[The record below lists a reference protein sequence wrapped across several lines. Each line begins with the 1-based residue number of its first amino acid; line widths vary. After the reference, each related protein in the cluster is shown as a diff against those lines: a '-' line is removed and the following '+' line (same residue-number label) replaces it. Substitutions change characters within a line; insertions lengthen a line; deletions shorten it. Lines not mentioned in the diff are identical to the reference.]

1 MGDIMVIIDLLK
13 YILLGL
19 VQGLTEPLP
28 ISSSGHVLIF
38 EELLN
43 IEVFDLNLAIIVNA
57 GSLVAI
63 MIVFWKDIIG
73 LIQKSFLFL
82 FKKKTEFKND
92 FMYSLMIVVAVIPAG
107 LVGLLFKTFIDDYLT
122 SLLVVGLS
130 LLVTA
135 VALHFV
141 SDQAIENTN
150 EDITYLDA
158 ITIGLFQVFALIPG
172 ISRSGSTMVGGLVR
186 KVKFEDTMKFSFL
199 LYIPISL
206 ATILLA
212 VLDISDSSD
221 PFILGY
227 IGAFLASVFATYF
240 AVKWFF
246 KMVRKGN
253 LKIFSIYCLSVGSLV
268 IILSFIVG

>member
-1 MGDIMVIIDLLK
+1 MVVVKSTLLK

>member
-92 FMYSLMIVVAVIPAG
+92 FMYALMIVIAVIPAG